1 MGLAVPNICKLI
13 GVSQKTIRRRMT
25 EWNLSVRDSYSQVSD
40 EELDILVLAVKKDS
54 PNLGHRMVKGH
65 LKALGYKVQWTRVW
79 DSMHRVDSVG
89 ILERLASVGCVVRR
103 TYSVPGPLCLVH
115 VDTNHKLIR
124 YGIVLFGGIDRFSR
138 KAANNNKAT
147 TAFNF
152 FLGSVREHGLP
163 SRVRGDQ
170 GSENVDITRYMFETR
185 GCGSFIT
192 GKSVQNQRIERLWR
206 DVWNSV
212 TSIYYDLLHF
222 LEEKGVLDLAN
233 SVHLFCVQ
241 YVFIPRI
248 QDDLDA
254 FKAGWNDHSLRTEH
268 NLTPN
273 QLWEI
278 GLIPDD
284 HPDAVEDFN
293 YLPFEDTDVDQI
305 GIQVPELITRTLHN
319 EYPKMINLT
328 GGWLLYKATGGNGQR
343 TLSVLTQGSQGYT
356 AKMLKTSSNNG
367 KHVLYI
373 MPLQERLD
381 TAPLPHDAWEFS
393 KMPKSECKRC
403 GTTMPLQ
410 LLVTHVQNCG
420 GSESEN
426 EEIQECQE
434 PEDRSTECPDV
445 YLTECKPIDTCPV
458 CGVQFPPDM
467 FAHASSCGESFD
479 NERPSSPADHD
490 VDEATAVPHQNQET
504 SSNSTVTSIV
514 TDNNAWKKGEDPQG
528 AALLFR
534 RQILQQY
541 ERSSPLT
548 AIRDLGDSVLDRERS
563 ILTFYKAPKV
573 NWASPL
579 HCTLRGDA
587 AVGDG
592 VNRHFISL
600 TMNTL
605 QHGFRLNYGNTDVML
620 LFEGQPDHLVP
631 CTSQILLDSDIFLI
645 AGRMVGHSFLHGGPA
660 LAGISEAVVDVLFG
674 ASPDITTI
682 TVEDCPDLER
692 RQTIQLLDGNKDL
705 SEEEKDAVWIL
716 ADMWDLPGVTSDN
729 RKWLFNRLLH
739 HAVLGR
745 TERQIK
751 QFRRGLKETCVW

>member
-1 MGLAVPNICKLI
+1 M
-13 GVSQKTIRRRMT
+13 M
-25 EWNLSVRDSYSQVSD
+25 
-40 EELDILVLAVKKDS
+40 
-54 PNLGHRMVKGH
+54 
-65 LKALGYKVQWTRVW
+65 
-79 DSMHRVDSVG
+79 
-89 ILERLASVGCVVRR
+89 
-103 TYSVPGPLCLVH
+103 
-115 VDTNHKLIR
+115 
-124 YGIVLFGGIDRFSR
+124 
-138 KAANNNKAT
+138 
-147 TAFNF
+147 
-152 FLGSVREHGLP
+152 
-163 SRVRGDQ
+163 
-170 GSENVDITRYMFETR
+170 
-185 GCGSFIT
+185 
-192 GKSVQNQRIERLWR
+192 
-206 DVWNSV
+206 
-212 TSIYYDLLHF
+212 
-222 LEEKGVLDLAN
+222 
-233 SVHLFCVQ
+233 
-241 YVFIPRI
+241 
-248 QDDLDA
+248 
-254 FKAGWNDHSLRTEH
+254 
-268 NLTPN
+268 
-273 QLWEI
+273 
-278 GLIPDD
+278 
-284 HPDAVEDFN
+284 
-293 YLPFEDTDVDQI
+293 
-305 GIQVPELITRTLHN
+305 
-319 EYPKMINLT
+319 NLT

-410 LLVTHVQNCG
+410 LLVTHIQNCG

-445 YLTECKPIDTCPV
+445 YLTECKPMDTCPV
-458 CGVQFPPDM
+458 CGVQFPPDIL

-479 NERPSSPADHD
+479 NERPSSSADHD

-548 AIRDLGDSVLDRERS
+548 AILDLGDSVLDRERS
-563 ILTFYKAPKV
+563 ILTFYKALKV
-573 NWASPL
+573 NWVSPL

-631 CTSQILLDSDIFLI
+631 CTSQILLDSDLFLI

-674 ASPDITTI
+674 ASPDMTTI

-692 RQTIQLLDGNKDL
+692 RQIIQLLDGNKDL

-745 TERQIK
+745 TEKQIK
-751 QFRRGLKETCVW
+751 QFRRGLKETCVWQLLTERKDVIPLMFPRERDVEIKPHMVLDQILWPLEKTDEEDEDYPVETRCRIAGYLREFIATASQSSLKGLVQFWTGWEVPSSDMQLEIVQGSLPKASTCFKSLRLPGHYTNFKDFSRDLNSCVATCDTGFGLV